1 MCEEKIRPGDR
12 EHEIVKANFS
22 NLRKSSKIFEAKGKR
37 LSSPNTVSTFI
48 RCLFKEGGKKG
59 EAWKEEAGVG
69 RCVHDRCGWRR
80 VVDSRA
86 WKKGRRG
93 GEEERW
99 IAREARRFV

>member
-1 MCEEKIRPGDR
+1 M
-12 EHEIVKANFS
+12 KANFS

-48 RCLFKEGGKKG
+48 RCLFKEGGKKAKLG
-59 EAWKEEAGVG
+59 KRKRALDDACTIGVVG
-69 RCVHDRCGWRR
+69 VEN
-80 VVDSRA
+80 DSRA